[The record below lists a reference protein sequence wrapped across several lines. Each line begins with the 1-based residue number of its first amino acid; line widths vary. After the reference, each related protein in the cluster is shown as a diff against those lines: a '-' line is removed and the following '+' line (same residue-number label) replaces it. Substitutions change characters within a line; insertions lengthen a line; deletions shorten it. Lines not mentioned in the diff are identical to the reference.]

1 MRALSS
7 SLPEGRR
14 GQVLAC
20 ALLVGALFLVW
31 NIALGPVFGIYAARA
46 HRLAVEEET
55 LDRMRHLQEI
65 LPHLRLSA
73 ARLPQGGSRLIEGSS
88 DAIAGA
94 NLQDLVQK
102 IATDQGADLGSSETL
117 PPIKDGRYRRVG
129 LHITLTAPYA
139 VLVRV
144 LTSFETNAPT
154 MVSDALHLHEAES
167 EGAAPDS
174 MSCDMSVFAY
184 RRETSAPAEK
194 GSTP

>member
-1 MRALSS
+1 MKVSSS

-14 GQVLAC
+14 GQILAS
-20 ALLVGALFLVW
+20 ALLVMTLILTW
-31 NIALGPVFGIYAARA
+31 SLALGPILDVYATRA
-46 HRLAVEEET
+46 HRIAAAEQT

-117 PPIKDGRYRRVG
+117 PPVKDGHYRRVG

-144 LTSFETNAPT
+144 LTSFETSAPA
-154 MVSDALHLHEAES
+154 MVSDALHLHAAES

-184 RRETSAPAEK
+184 RRETSIASSK
-194 GSTP
+194 GGTP